1 MRSHPFLNL
10 IEATLIRWI
19 SRSPRIGMIVVKEH
33 SSLVTWIISDQSD
46 PLAADPED
54 EDFPEPPS
62 MQLERLY
69 HAPDAQR

>member
-1 MRSHPFLNL
+1 MRGHPFLNP
-10 IEATLIRWI
+10 IEAAIVRWI
-19 SRSPRIGMIVVKEH
+19 VRSPRIGAIIVKEH
-33 SSLVTWIISDQSD
+33 GSPVTRVIRDPSDSY
-46 PLAADPED
+46 AVEVED

>member
-1 MRSHPFLNL
+1 
-10 IEATLIRWI
+10 
-19 SRSPRIGMIVVKEH
+19 MIVVKEH
-33 SSLVTWIISDQSD
+33 NSLVTWIIRDQSD
-46 PLAADPED
+46 PIATDTDLED